1 MATPKHDWYA
11 KAWLDYCGKR
21 QASLVKDLDWNK
33 ARASLMVRGIQ
44 PYDRESLNE
53 LAEYLH
59 LEPFELL
66 LPPER
71 AMSYRALRSSAEQ
84 MTGTNGT

>member
-1 MATPKHDWYA
+1 MATLKHDWYA
-11 KAWLDYCGKR
+11 KEWLDHFGKR
-21 QASLVKDLDWNK
+21 QASLVNDLDWNK

-66 LPPER
+66 LPPEQ
-71 AMSYRALRSSAEQ
+71 AMSYRALRSTAEQ
-84 MTGTNGT
+84 MTGTNET